1 MRRLHD
7 EVHVT
12 TAFVTHDQEEAMDV
26 ADTIVV
32 IAKGRIEQIGAPA
45 DLYDRPASDFVM
57 NFLGPV
63 TQLAGAPVRP
73 HDLEIVLD
81 PDDGVV
87 TGTVARVVTLGF
99 EVRIDIE
106 TPDGETWV
114 QLTRGEADR
123 LDLQSGARVGVRAVH
138 KPTTEMPADATVEPA
153 LDGLGG

>member
-1 MRRLHD
+1 
-7 EVHVT
+7 VT
-12 TAFVTHDQEEAMDV
+12 AH

-32 IAKGRIEQIGAPA
+32 IAKGHIEPTGSPGE
-45 DLYDRPASDFVM
+45 LYDHPATDFVM

-87 TGTVARVVTLGF
+87 PGTVARVVTLGF

-123 LDLQSGARVGVRAVH
+123 LHVSPGMRVGVRAVH
-138 KPTTEMPADATVEPA
+138 SPTTEIPDDAAVEPA
-153 LDGLGG
+153 VLDTFGS